1 LEYVD
6 GIQVT
11 GEFDHR
17 FLASQRELLL
27 EMRAQLT
34 NQASRLEDEANA
46 LIEDVEMGDV
56 QFDEEGGE
64 GDTMVVERERDLVLS
79 AQARQEVLEIDAA
92 LERVCRSH
100 RIWKLSLFGSRLKG
114 TARPDSDV
122 DLLVEFMPDARPTL
136 LDMAEIENE
145 LSELLGGVRVD
156 LRTAQELS
164 RYFRDAV
171 VNEAEVQYQ
180 AR

>member
-1 LEYVD
+1 MSME
-6 GIQVT
+6 
-11 GEFDHR
+11 R
-17 FLASQRELLL
+17 
-27 EMRAQLT
+27 
-34 NQASRLEDEANA
+34 RLP
-46 LIEDVEMGDV
+46 
-56 QFDEEGGE
+56 
-64 GDTMVVERERDLVLS
+64 
-79 AQARQEVLEIDAA
+79 IDAEA

-100 RIWKLSLFGSRLKG
+100 RIRKLSLFGSRLKG

-122 DLLVEFMPDARPTL
+122 DLLVEFMPEARPTL

-171 VNEAEVQYQ
+171 VNEAEVQY
-180 AR
+180 AA

>member
-1 LEYVD
+1 M
-6 GIQVT
+6 
-11 GEFDHR
+11 
-17 FLASQRELLL
+17 QR
-27 EMRAQLT
+27 
-34 NQASRLEDEANA
+34 RLP
-46 LIEDVEMGDV
+46 
-56 QFDEEGGE
+56 
-64 GDTMVVERERDLVLS
+64 
-79 AQARQEVLEIDAA
+79 IDAEA
-92 LERVCRSH
+92 LESVCRSH
-100 RIWKLSLFGSRLKG
+100 QIRRLSLFGSRLKG

-171 VNEAEVQYQ
+171 VNEAEVQY
-180 AR
+180 AA